1 MIFQQVHHHEGF
13 KRELPFERDVF
24 KQSGGFKMKK
34 RIIIPFIFA
43 MSLGVS
49 SVHADEIKPS
59 NSVKV
64 ETQVKVK
71 KPQQLKDLQT
81 QIKSL
86 RAQKAQLNTQISSA
100 YKHKVTSLK
109 QEIKT
114 IQSTKGKSKAEKKLA
129 LTEFKAKLT
138 TVKNDHKA
146 YSVAVKK
153 LWEDRKSKWE
163 TFRGQMKNKQYD
175 VAITE
180 LQSIQENLKQ
190 AIELKQQY
198 LTKLS
203 N

>member
-1 MIFQQVHHHEGF
+1 
-13 KRELPFERDVF
+13 
-24 KQSGGFKMKK
+24 MKK
-34 RIIIPFIFA
+34 RVIIPFIFA

-59 NSVKV
+59 SSVKV
-64 ETQVKVK
+64 ETQAKVK

-100 YKHKVTSLK
+100 YKQKLNSFQ
-109 QEIKT
+109 QELKT
-114 IQSTKGKSKAEKKLA
+114 IHSTKGKSKEEKKIA
-129 LTEFKAKLT
+129 VTELKAKLT

-163 TFRGQMKNKQYD
+163 TFRGQMKNKDYD

-198 LTKLS
+198 LTMLS